1 MTDDEKAE
9 RKPIDLED
17 VGAMLRMI
25 VHDVRNPIATL
36 LANLEVLSSIDP
48 DDPEVPEILDDLR
61 TATKE
66 LDDGMRALGWLG
78 RWLSGTPTSEPGVGD
93 VVAAVRATVSVPVES
108 PSGPLMAKGGGAAG
122 EIASVLVASAMR
134 YGRSALVRIED
145 HDEGVIVSVSD
156 PGTPVEAADRKAL
169 FDLRGQLRLKQASRA
184 RYARF
189 LGLPAIAAAVADL
202 GGSAWADDA
211 DGRCLFAF
219 MLPKG

>member
-1 MTDDEKAE
+1 MRDRESDERE
-9 RKPIDLED
+9 PIDRED

-36 LANLEVLSSIDP
+36 LANLEVLGSVEP
-48 DDPEVPEILDDLR
+48 DDPEVPEILADLR
-61 TATKE
+61 TATRE

-78 RWLSGTPTSEPGVGD
+78 RWLAGSPAVEPSVGD
-93 VVAAVRATVSVPVES
+93 VVAPVRSMVTVPVQA
-108 PSGPLMAKGGGAAG
+108 PTGPLNAKGGAGAG
-122 EIASVLVASAMR
+122 EMAAVLVACALR

-145 HDEGVIVSVSD
+145 HDDGVIVSVSD
-156 PGTPVEAADRKAL
+156 PGTPIAPADREAL
-169 FDLRGQLRLKQASRA
+169 FDLRGHLQLKQASRA

-189 LGLPAIAAAVADL
+189 LGLPAIAAAVRDI
-202 GGSAWADDA
+202 GGSTWVDER